1 MSVKIM
7 SLVWQCPDLQ
17 NQCRLLLML
26 AIADH
31 CNDDGNCYPSKA
43 SLMAKARMKERT
55 FVNAK
60 HWLIDHGFLQI
71 DYCEGATTGAGKTN
85 LYQINLKRLQW
96 SASSAAHQ
104 TNGLQVLQP
113 HGLQDL
119 QPLSPQWSAT
129 SAALNRQLRE
139 SSKRTV
145 SRDEASS
152 SSPDFALAIE
162 ESDSSVTTKERTKSK
177 ERFNGSRNGI
187 EAIPKTLLKNGS
199 RPPRARQDKP
209 VDPGFIQ
216 ALKDNSPG
224 IEVED
229 EIRKMRRWLL
239 DRPGRKL
246 TRKFAIA
253 WINRIK
259 PENADR
265 VADQRPK
272 RMPPEVACA
281 RNA

>member
-1 MSVKIM
+1 
-7 SLVWQCPDLQ
+7 
-17 NQCRLLLML
+17 
-26 AIADH
+26 
-31 CNDDGNCYPSKA
+31 
-43 SLMAKARMKERT
+43 
-55 FVNAK
+55 
-60 HWLIDHGFLQI
+60 
-71 DYCEGATTGAGKTN
+71 
-85 LYQINLKRLQW
+85 
-96 SASSAAHQ
+96 
-104 TNGLQVLQP
+104 
-113 HGLQDL
+113 L

-259 PENADR
+259 PETPTASPTNGQSACH
-265 VADQRPK
+265 PK
-272 RMPPEVACA
+272 WRAPETPEEKEA
-281 RNA
+281 RIAREEAYARQWMKAQSSPDTTKRERE